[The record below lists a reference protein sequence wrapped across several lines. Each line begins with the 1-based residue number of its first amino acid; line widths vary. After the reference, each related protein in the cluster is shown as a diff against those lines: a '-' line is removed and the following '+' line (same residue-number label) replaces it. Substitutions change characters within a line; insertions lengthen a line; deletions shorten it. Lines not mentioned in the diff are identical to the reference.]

1 MHLTFFRLSRGAN
14 RFEDYTLVFSDFLLT
29 FALRFNGLIIY
40 HLPAFLRFKT
50 VMSGL
55 IGKKIGMTSVYNADG
70 QALACTVI
78 ETGPCVVTQVK
89 TEETDGYSA
98 IQLGYGEKREKR
110 TNRPEMGHFKKA
122 NTTPKRKLVEFKT
135 FEQELAL
142 GQTLVVTDVFAE
154 GDFVDVVGTAK
165 GRGFQGVVKRHGFG
179 GVGGQTHGQHNRGR
193 HPGSIGACSFPSR
206 VFKGLRMAGRMGG
219 NRVKVQNLRIVKVMA
234 EQNLLVVSGS
244 VPGAKNS
251 FVILE
256 K

>member
-1 MHLTFFRLSRGAN
+1 
-14 RFEDYTLVFSDFLLT
+14 
-29 FALRFNGLIIY
+29 
-40 HLPAFLRFKT
+40 
-50 VMSGL
+50 MSGL

-78 ETGPCVVTQVK
+78 ETGPCVVTQVRTK
-89 TEETDGYSA
+89 DKDGYEA
-98 IQLGYGEKREKR
+98 IQLGYGEKREKN
-110 TNRPEMGHFKKA
+110 TNKPMLGHFKAA
-122 NTTPKRKLVEFKT
+122 NTTPKRKLVEFKE
-135 FEQELAL
+135 FEQSFNL
-142 GQTLVVTDVFAE
+142 GDTLLIGDVFGE

-165 GRGFQGVVKRHGFG
+165 GRGFQGVVKRHGFA

-219 NRVKVQNLRIVKVMA
+219 NRVTVQNLRVLRVMP

-251 FVILE
+251 FVIIE